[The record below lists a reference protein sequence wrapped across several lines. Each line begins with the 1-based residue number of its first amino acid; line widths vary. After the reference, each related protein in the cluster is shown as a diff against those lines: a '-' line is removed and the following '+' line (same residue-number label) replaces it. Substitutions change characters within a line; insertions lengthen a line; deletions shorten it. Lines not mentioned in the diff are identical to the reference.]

1 MVVNKSKMELMFMKN
16 KKAEIPKEITA
27 ITVQNKMKILGIQFD
42 NDLSLTSQADTL
54 VKHSYKMISRLRVL
68 RRSLSRDDIMKV
80 ITS

>member
-1 MVVNKSKMELMFMKN
+1 MKN